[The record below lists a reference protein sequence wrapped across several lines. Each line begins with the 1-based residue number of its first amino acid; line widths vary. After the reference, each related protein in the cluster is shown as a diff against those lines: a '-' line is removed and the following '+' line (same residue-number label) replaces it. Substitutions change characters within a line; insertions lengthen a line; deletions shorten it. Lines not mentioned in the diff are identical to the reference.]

1 MTRSKRGTLCLNL
14 ADHGGEDALWHQSL
28 MEHNKK
34 RENDWQKYFMLCE
47 ESYAHLL
54 ERYEAVS
61 SKLDQIAMDIL
72 DLYPE
77 YFLTK
82 KG

>member
-1 MTRSKRGTLCLNL
+1 MTSSKRGSLCLNL
-14 ADHGGEDALWHQSL
+14 EDQESEDAMWHNSL
-28 MEHNKK
+28 TAHNN
-34 RENDWQKYFMLCE
+34 REDVWQKYFMLCE
-47 ESYAHLL
+47 ESYIHLL
-54 ERYEAVS
+54 ERYDAVS
-61 SKLDQIAMDIL
+61 SKLDQFAMDIL